1 MVATAMP
8 IKVGRIKLRLR
19 PSPFVKP
26 DAFSQTLHLENGSIS
41 ILARRGDLAVSARL
55 WVDSAAGVRPH
66 TSSAAVVFVELN
78 ASAPVAASVA
88 LDLWRGVGVRNA
100 TVNFTGSCYSTCT
113 KWQLIDGDTIA
124 SRASL
129 RRGEAAAWAVRN
141 TRSFYR
147 RTLDDH
153 MLGALANS
161 TIDPLL
167 HRTSGA
173 LVTLEP
179 QDDGSKQQQQQRQ
192 RRWRWRRQRE
202 QQRRQPSQMGAFRV
216 HAHLASST
224 LVVLLVLLLARRD
237 ALERRQHTR
246 GLCAALA
253 SRVWRR
259 PHGGA
264 ISGGARG

>member
-1 MVATAMP
+1 MPPPPISFASPSNVLADNMPLGNGELTSNAWVNASDGALSLLLGRSDAWSSLAMP

-41 ILARRGDLAVSARL
+41 IFARRGDLAVSARL

-124 SRASL
+124 SPASL
-129 RRGEAAAWAVRN
+129 LRGEVAAWAVRN

-167 HRTSGA
+167 HRTS
-173 LVTLEP
+173 
-179 QDDGSKQQQQQRQ
+179 
-192 RRWRWRRQRE
+192 
-202 QQRRQPSQMGAFRV
+202 
-216 HAHLASST
+216 
-224 LVVLLVLLLARRD
+224 VLL
-237 ALERRQHTR
+237 
-246 GLCAALA
+246 
-253 SRVWRR
+253 
-259 PHGGA
+259 
-264 ISGGARG
+264 